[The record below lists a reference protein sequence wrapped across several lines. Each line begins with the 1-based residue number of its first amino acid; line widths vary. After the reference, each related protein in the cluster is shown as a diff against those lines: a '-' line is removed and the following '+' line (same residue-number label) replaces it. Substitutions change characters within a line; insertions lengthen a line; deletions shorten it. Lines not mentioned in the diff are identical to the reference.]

1 MSSGTD
7 ITREALD
14 ALAESLYDFQ
24 DFEEA
29 FGAIEW

>member
-1 MSSGTD
+1 MQHGYD

-14 ALAESLYDFQ
+14 ALVESLHDFQ